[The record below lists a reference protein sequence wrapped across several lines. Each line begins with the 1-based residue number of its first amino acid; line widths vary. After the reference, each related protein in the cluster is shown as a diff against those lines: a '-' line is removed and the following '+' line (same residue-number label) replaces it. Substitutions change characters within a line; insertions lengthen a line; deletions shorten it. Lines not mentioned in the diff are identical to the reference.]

1 MWRTKN
7 FLLKGFTLFFL
18 ALFLLTQ
25 GFGAS
30 SKVQI
35 RFTFWGGKE
44 EKTAYEAM
52 IKAFNDSQNEIEVIP
67 VHIPDMYEEKVLT
80 MIGAGDVP
88 DIIAIGGAHIPAF
101 AARGALSSL
110 DNYISR
116 INTAAYYR
124 KALDAMYWD
133 KKLYGLPFRMNTK
146 LMAYNLDMLNEAGIQ
161 PPSPGKAWT
170 PEEYLANAKKL
181 TIPGKRWGSGF
192 PWWNQWLY
200 QFGGRVLD
208 REGKRCM
215 LNRPEALESLKYV
228 YDLVWVHGA
237 APKPEETGGMG
248 PIDMFMAEKVAMFCD
263 VGPYFMPILTK
274 ITKFKWGL
282 ALQPGKGNFGGSGE
296 MEVVG
301 LAIPAKAP
309 NPEAAFTAIT
319 FLTADPRAQDIL
331 ALTKTQIPG
340 SKRSGSL
347 FAKQFPGAELFIKA
361 IDLQEPQF
369 KSPDSRAIGRV
380 LDELRDSVLT
390 SFNPKSP
397 EVALKEACEKINKIL
412 KGGE

>member
-1 MWRTKN
+1 MWRMKSLV
-7 FLLKGFTLFFL
+7 FKVSVL
-18 ALFLLTQ
+18 LFLFLFILTQ

-30 SKVQI
+30 SKTTI
-35 RFTFWGGKE
+35 RFAFWGGKE

-52 IKAFNDSQNEIEVIP
+52 IKAFNESQNEIEIIP
-67 VHIPDMYEEKVLT
+67 IHIPDMYEEKVLT
-80 MIGAGDVP
+80 MIGAGDIP

-110 DNYISR
+110 DNYLSR
-116 INTAAYYR
+116 INTAAYYK
-124 KALDAMYWD
+124 KALDAMYWN

-146 LMAYNLDMLNEAGIQ
+146 LMVYNLDMLTEAGIK
-161 PPSPGKAWT
+161 PPAHGKAWT
-170 PEEYLANAKKL
+170 PEEYLAYAKKL

-208 REGKRCM
+208 REGKRSM
-215 LNRPEALESLKYV
+215 LNSPEALESLKYV

-248 PIDMFMAEKVAMFCD
+248 PIDMFMAEKVAMFTD

-274 ITKFKWGL
+274 ITKFKWEL
-282 ALQPGKGNFGGSGE
+282 ALQPGKGKFAGSGE

-309 NPEAAFTAIT
+309 KPEAAFAAIA
-319 FLTADPRAQDIL
+319 FLTADSRSQDIL

-340 SKRSGSL
+340 SKKSGDL
-347 FAKQFPGAELFIKA
+347 FAKQFPGADLFIKA
-361 IDLQEPQF
+361 IALQEPQF
-369 KSPDSRAIGRV
+369 KSPDSRAIQRV

-397 EVALKEACEKINKIL
+397 EVALREAHNKINEIL
-412 KGGE
+412 KGGK